1 MDVSSKKLLLFF
13 VLIFIFSPCLVV
25 FAGENQVQAQ
35 LFSNRLPLSFVENRG
50 QWPGTL
56 KYHLRAAKMDVFFT
70 PQQIVFYPFPAN
82 KRERF
87 RLTFPGANEHVTIEG
102 RDKTRA
108 KFTFFQG
115 RNPQKKKTG
124 TASYHKLIYREIY
137 PHIDLIICSEK
148 GQIKTEFRVK
158 KGGDPGQIAFQY
170 EGVNGITIDADGR
183 LEIKTAAGKI
193 KEDVPFS
200 FQVVNHRK
208 VKVESA
214 YVIDKNNRVKF
225 KLGEYKRD
233 RELIIDPL
241 IYSTFLGSQGKDN
254 LYDSFLDGNGNIF
267 LTGDTEYPDFLQGDD
282 DVHYR
287 YRRGREVFVVKLNP
301 SANEILF
308 ATFISGMAHESGH
321 GIEVDG
327 NGNVY
332 VLGTTNSVDFPITT
346 GAYDE
351 SYNVFRDL
359 FLVKLDPSGTEL
371 LYSSYLGGEKAENA
385 LGIKLIGEGMAVIT
399 GFTLSPGFPVTAG
412 AFDTSFNSGD
422 GIVYSDVFIA
432 VFDFESGTLVY
443 STFLGGT
450 DIELLN
456 GMAVDHQG
464 NVYVTGVTSSPDF
477 PVTPGAFKTIK
488 GSPQNAFVTKMN
500 PSLSK
505 LVYSTFLGG
514 NEEREIYT
522 LQNGCGIFVDREGY
536 AYITGHTE
544 CLDFPT
550 TPGAFDREHSGG
562 RDAFV
567 VKLGPSG
574 SELVFSTFLGGNP
587 SERSG
592 DSGYDICV
600 DEAGNIYVTGDTV
613 AYDFPVTGDALSP
626 ALQGTQDAF
635 LTIFNPTG
643 TDVLYSTYL
652 GGGKSDYQGN
662 SPTEEAGM
670 EIFLDKGGN
679 IYITGFT
686 FTYDFPITPDAVD
699 PFYGSKGDMF
709 LCKISINLQVPLNFK
724 GRKMT
729 VPVSDVR

>member
-1 MDVSSKKLLLFF
+1 
-13 VLIFIFSPCLVV
+13 
-25 FAGENQVQAQ
+25 
-35 LFSNRLPLSFVENRG
+35 
-50 QWPGTL
+50 
-56 KYHLRAAKMDVFFT
+56 MDVFFT
-70 PQQIVFYPFPAN
+70 PQQIVFYPFPASKGEEN
-82 KRERF
+82 TGLLQERF
-87 RLTFPGANEHVTIEG
+87 TLTFPGANEHVSIEG

-124 TASYHKLIYREIY
+124 AASYHKLIYRELY
-137 PHIDLIICSEK
+137 PHIDLIICGEK

-158 KGGDPGQIAFQY
+158 KGGDPGQIAFRY
-170 EGVNGITIDADGR
+170 DGVKGITIDADGR

-200 FQVVNHRK
+200 FQVVNHRN

-214 YVIDKNNRVKF
+214 YVIDKNNKVKF

-241 IYSTFLGSQGKDN
+241 IYSTFLGSQGQDN
-254 LYDSFLDGNGNIF
+254 LYDSFLDGNGNVF
-267 LTGDTEYPDFLQGDD
+267 LTGGTEYPDFLQGDD
-282 DVHYR
+282 DVNYR
-287 YRRGREVFVVKLNP
+287 YRRGMEVFVVKLNP
-301 SANEILF
+301 SAGEILF
-308 ATFISGMAHESGH
+308 ATFISGMAHENGF

-332 VLGTTNSVDFPITT
+332 VLGSTNSVDFPITT

-359 FLVKLDPSGTEL
+359 FLVKLAPSGTEL
-371 LYSSYLGGEKAENA
+371 LYSTYLGGEKRESP
-385 LGIKLIGEGMAVIT
+385 LGMKLIGEGMAIIT
-399 GFTLSPGFPVTAG
+399 GFTDSPGFPVTAG
-412 AFDTSFNSGD
+412 AFDTSFNTGD
-422 GIVYSDVFIA
+422 RVGYHDLFIA
-432 VFDFESGTLVY
+432 AFDFESGDLVY
-443 STFLGGT
+443 STFLGGC
-450 DIELLN
+450 DDEKPN
-456 GMAVDHQG
+456 GMVVDHQG
-464 NVYVTGVTSSPDF
+464 NVYVTGVTGSQDF

-500 PSLSK
+500 PSLSE

-514 NEEREIYT
+514 NQEREIYT
-522 LQNGCGIFVDREGY
+522 LQNGVGITVDREGY

-567 VKLGPSG
+567 VKLAPSG
-574 SELVFSTFLGGNP
+574 SELVFSTLLGGNP
-587 SERSG
+587 NERSG
-592 DSGYDICV
+592 DSGSDICV

-613 AYDFPVTGDALSP
+613 AYDFPVTADAPGL
-626 ALQGTQDAF
+626 ALQGRQDAF
-635 LTIFNPTG
+635 VTIFNPTG
-643 TDVLYSTYL
+643 TGVLYSTYL
-652 GGGKSDYQGN
+652 GGSKSDDQGN
-662 SPTEEAGM
+662 WPSEEAGM

-699 PFYGSKGDMF
+699 PLYGGKKDAF
-709 LCKISINLQVPLNFK
+709 LCKISTNLQVPLNFRD
-724 GRKMT
+724 RKVT
-729 VPVSDVR
+729 VPVSEVR